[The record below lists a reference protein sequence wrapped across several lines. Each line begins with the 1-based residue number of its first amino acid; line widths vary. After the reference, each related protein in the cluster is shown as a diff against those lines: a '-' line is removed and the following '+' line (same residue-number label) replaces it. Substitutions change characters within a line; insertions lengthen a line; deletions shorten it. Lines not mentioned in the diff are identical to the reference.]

1 MLSLQVL
8 PILSPEGG
16 GGDFLFVQAGDT
28 FKAHCHVTS
37 G

>member
-8 PILSPEGG
+8 PIPSPAWGE
-16 GGDFLFVQAGDT
+16 DFLFVQAGDT

-37 G
+37 R